1 MITTIQLASE
11 LKISQRAIQNRI
23 LRLGL
28 RLQRAGNAF
37 VLSESQASKVRS
49 YMLDKVALN
58 KKAVH
63 RNV

>member
-1 MITTIQLASE
+1 MITTIQLATE

-28 RLQRAGNAF
+28 KLQRAGNAF
-37 VLSESQASKVRS
+37 VLSESQANKVRG
-49 YMLDKVALN
+49 YMLDKVAN
-58 KKAVH
+58 EKAVN